1 MKVYV
6 KFLINLFNISFLKV
20 FFSFFIIILITNI
33 LEQIEFFKNLD
44 ISFFYLIFLSFLNTP
59 SIIFEILPFIFLLS
73 TQVFFI
79 YLIDKKELEIF
90 KYNGLTNFIIIKI
103 IGFYSFVIGLIFII
117 FFYNASAA
125 MKNSYL
131 LFKNKYSNDNK
142 YLAVITENGL
152 WIKDEIENE
161 INIINANKV
170 ENQFL
175 VDVSITQLNKNFDVQ
190 RIIQSDKIDIS
201 SFEWKI
207 NKPTI
212 LSNNQENNL
221 RELIFRSN
229 FDLKKINSLFSN
241 LSSLTI
247 FKLVELRKNYKSL
260 NYSLVDIDSHL
271 YRVISYPIYIT
282 LITIF
287 SSIIMFSI
295 GYQKNTFYKI
305 TLGIFLSVIIYYI
318 NYFLNVLG
326 TNEKIPLTLSIFMP
340 LVILTIINFT
350 SIITINEK

>member
-1 MKVYV
+1 M
-6 KFLINLFNISFLKV
+6 
-20 FFSFFIIILITNI
+20 
-33 LEQIEFFKNLD
+33 EFFKNLD

-59 SIIFEILPFIFLLS
+59 SILFEILPFIFLLS
-73 TQVFFI
+73 TQIFFI

-103 IGFYSFVIGLIFII
+103 VSFYALIIGIIFVI

-131 LFKNKYSNDNK
+131 LIKNKYSNDNK

-152 WIKDEIENE
+152 WIKDEIENK

-170 ENQFL
+170 DNQFL
-175 VDVSITQLNKNFDVQ
+175 LDVSITQLDKNFDVLN
-190 RIIQSDKIDIS
+190 IILSDKVDIT
-201 SFEWKI
+201 SFKWKLYE
-207 NKPTI
+207 PVI
-212 LSNNQENNL
+212 LNNNQEYTLN
-221 RELIFRSN
+221 ELVVQSN
-229 FDLKKINSLFSN
+229 FNLKKINSLFSN

-247 FKLVELRKNYKSL
+247 FKLIELRKSYKIL
-260 NYSLVDIDSHL
+260 NYSVVDIDSQL
-271 YRVISYPIYIT
+271 YRVISYPIYLT

-287 SSIIMFSI
+287 SSIIMFNI

-305 TLGIFLSVIIYYI
+305 TLGIFLSVVIYYV
-318 NYFLNVLG
+318 NYFLNILG
-326 TNEKIPLTLSIFMP
+326 TNEKIPLILSIFMP

-350 SIITINEK
+350 SIIKINEK